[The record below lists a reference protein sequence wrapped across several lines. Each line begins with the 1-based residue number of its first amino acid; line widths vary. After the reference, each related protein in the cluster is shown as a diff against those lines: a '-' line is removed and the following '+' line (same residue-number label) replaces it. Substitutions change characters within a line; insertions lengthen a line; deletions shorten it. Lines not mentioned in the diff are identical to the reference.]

1 MFKFK
6 SSVCVCSHVLPS
18 RRGGV
23 GDKKQHRGRAPVLG
37 FASCRPL
44 CRLQPVKAIVQAFPI
59 PQQGMVKCAHASVL
73 FHVSDTLESMWGHC

>member
-1 MFKFK
+1 MSWLHIF
-6 SSVCVCSHVLPS
+6 CVCSHVLPS

-44 CRLQPVKAIVQAFPI
+44 CRLQPLKAIIQAFPI
-59 PQQGMVKCAHASVL
+59 PQQGTVKCRTHKRP
-73 FHVSDTLESMWGHC
+73 